1 MKTIQEFFANPELQA
16 QINAAKNTAEVVK
29 LAIAEGYAATEEAI
43 VSFITGAG
51 QSEELSDSDLSSV
64 AGGLKPSKISD
75 QVTSVGVTKC
85 CW

>member
-16 QINAAKNTAEVVK
+16 QINAAKNSAEVLK

-51 QSEELSDSDLSSV
+51 KEELSDSDLASV
-64 AGGLKPSKISD
+64 AGGMRPDKTS
-75 QVTSVGVTKC
+75 QVTSSGVTKC